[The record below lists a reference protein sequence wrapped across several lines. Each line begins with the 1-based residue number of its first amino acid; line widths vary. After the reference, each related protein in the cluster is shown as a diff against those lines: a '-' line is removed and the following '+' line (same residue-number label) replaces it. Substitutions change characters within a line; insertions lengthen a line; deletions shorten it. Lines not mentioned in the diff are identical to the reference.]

1 MMAAND
7 WHEGIVDSASSL
19 VTEFAQSYRYLET
32 PIERYLL
39 TVLLP
44 AGVVFL
50 CSLLGAFFLPY
61 SLFVRLPIPLLGLLA
76 LGTALAYPQLLA
88 SRRKIEIENQ
98 FHLLI
103 THMTILSTTNIDR
116 MEVFRILSREEE
128 YGELA
133 REMGRIVQIVDTW
146 NQSLDD
152 ACRRRAAVVPSD
164 TLADFLDRLA
174 YTLGAGQALS
184 EFLLSEQDVMIGQY
198 ATVYESTLGNIEV
211 MKDLYLSMILS
222 MTFALVF
229 AIVLPILSGTNPT
242 LTVAAVLVMF
252 VFVQLGFYFVVRTMS
267 PHDPIWYHP
276 EKLRPSGEGRIIA
289 SLVVGGALS
298 VLLIVLAALGLFG
311 IGPIGLHTLF
321 FRDSL
326 PEPIYIA
333 LPLTPLLL
341 PGFVLRHE
349 ERLITG
355 RDEEFPSFIRALGAS
370 ESAKRSTTS
379 DVLSTLRT
387 KDFGSLT
394 DGIDDLYKRL
404 NMRLDPA
411 LAWRY
416 FAADARSYLIQKF
429 SEMYLVGREMGG
441 SPRRLGELISTN
453 MNEVNQL
460 REQRRQAAT
469 TLIGLLYGITAASAF
484 AFFIGLEVVAILSGM
499 DMDLSA
505 TRQLGVGQLIHTEV
519 YDIGLIRYLLLVV
532 ILFNAVLSAIM
543 IRTVDGGNKSN
554 SLIHFV
560 LLTWLGCLT
569 AVVTTRLVELFLDV

>member
-1 MMAAND
+1 MATNWRD
-7 WHEGIVDSASSL
+7 GVTDSLATA
-19 VTEFAQSYRYLET
+19 VTDLSQSYRYLEM
-32 PIERYLL
+32 PIERYVL

-44 AGVVFL
+44 ALV
-50 CSLLGAFFLPY
+50 
-61 SLFVRLPIPLLGLLA
+61 LFVISIIGGILLALPFFVRVPIPLLGLLA
-76 LGTALAYPQLLA
+76 FGTAIVYPQLLA
-88 SRRKIEIENQ
+88 SRRRIEIENQ

-103 THMTILSTTNIDR
+103 THMTVLSTTNIDR
-116 MEVFRILSREEE
+116 IEVFRILAHEEE

-133 REMGRIVQIVDTW
+133 REMGRIVWIVDTW

-164 TLADFLDRLA
+164 ALGDFLDRLA
-174 YTLGAGQALS
+174 YTLGAGQPLS
-184 EFLLSEQDVMIGQY
+184 EFLLAEQDVMIGQY
-198 ATVYESTLGNIEV
+198 VTVYESTLSDIEV
-211 MKDLYLSMILS
+211 MKDLYMSMILS

-229 AIVLPILSGTNPT
+229 AIVLPILTGTNPT

-252 VFVQLGFYFVVRTMS
+252 VFVQLGFYFVIRTMS
-267 PHDPIWYHP
+267 PHDPVWYHP
-276 EKLRPSGEGRIIA
+276 EKLRPTAEGRILA
-289 SLVVGGALS
+289 SLVVGGLLS
-298 VLLIVLAALGLFG
+298 LVFVFLAALGLFG
-311 IGPIGLHTLF
+311 IGPVGLHTFLLQ
-321 FRDSL
+321 DSL
-326 PEPIYIA
+326 PEPLYVAI
-333 LPLTPLLL
+333 PLTSLLI

-349 ERLITG
+349 EQLIIG

-387 KDFGSLT
+387 KDFGPLT
-394 DGIDDLYKRL
+394 DGINDLYRRL

-411 LAWRY
+411 LSWRY

-429 SEMYLVGREMGG
+429 SEMYLMGREMGG

-460 REQRRQAAT
+460 REQRRQATT

-499 DMDLSA
+499 EIDLQA
-505 TRQLGVGQLIHTEV
+505 TQQLGVGQLIHTEV
-519 YDIGLIRYLLLVV
+519 YDIDLIRYLLFVI
-532 ILFNAVLSAIM
+532 ILFNALLSAVM

-569 AVVTTRLVELFLDV
+569 AVVTTRLVDLFLDV

>member
-1 MMAAND
+1 MAAND
-7 WHEGIVDSASSL
+7 WRDGISKALSTTMSETV
-19 VTEFAQSYRYLET
+19 QSYRYMET
-32 PIERYLL
+32 PVERYVLV
-39 TVLLP
+39 VLLP
-44 AGVVFL
+44 AGVLFL
-50 CSLLGAFFLPY
+50 CSLLVGLVLPY
-61 SLFVRLPIPLLGLLA
+61 PLFVRLPIPLLGLLA
-76 LGTALAYPQLLA
+76 LGAALVYPKLLA

-98 FHLLI
+98 FHLLV

-116 MEVFRILSREEE
+116 MEVFRILSREDE

-164 TLADFLDRLA
+164 VLADFLDRLA

-184 EFLLSEQDVMIGQY
+184 DFLVSEQDVMISQY
-198 ATVYESTLGNIEV
+198 TTVYESTLGNIEV
-211 MKDLYLSMILS
+211 MKDLYMSMILS

-229 AIVLPILSGTNPT
+229 AIVLPILTGTNPT
-242 LTVAAVLVMF
+242 YTVTAVLMMF
-252 VFVQLGFYFVVRTMS
+252 MFVQLGFYFVIRTMS

-276 EKLRPSGEGRIIA
+276 EKLRPSGEGRI
-289 SLVVGGALS
+289 LVSFVAGGALS
-298 VLLIVLAALGLFG
+298 VLLIALAALGQFG
-311 IGPIGLHTLF
+311 VGPIGLQTLF
-321 FRDSL
+321 LRDSL
-326 PEPIYIA
+326 PEPLYLA

-341 PGFVLRHE
+341 PGIVLRHE
-349 ERLITG
+349 EQLITG
-355 RDEEFPSFIRALGAS
+355 RDGEFPSFIRALGAS

-387 KDFGSLT
+387 KDFGPLT
-394 DGIDDLYKRL
+394 DEINDLYKRL

-416 FAADARSYLIQKF
+416 FATDSRSYLIQKF

-453 MNEVNQL
+453 MSEVNQL

-499 DMDLSA
+499 DIDMSA
-505 TRQLGVGQLIHTEV
+505 TRQLGLGPLIHTEV
-519 YDIGLIRYLLLVV
+519 YDIDLIRYLLLIV
-532 ILFNAVLSAIM
+532 ILFNALLSAVM
-543 IRTVDGGNKSN
+543 IRTVDGGNKAN
-554 SLIHFV
+554 SYIHFV

-569 AVVTTRLVELFLDV
+569 AVVTTHLVDLFLDV

>member
-1 MMAAND
+1 MATTN
-7 WHEGIVDSASSL
+7 WQEGVTDSFSSF
-19 VTEFAQSYRYLET
+19 VTEIAQSYRYLET
-32 PIERYLL
+32 PIERYAL

-44 AGVVFL
+44 ALV
-50 CSLLGAFFLPY
+50 AFISSIIAGLFLPFP
-61 SLFVRLPIPLLGLLA
+61 LFVRLPIPLLGALT
-76 LGTALAYPQLLA
+76 LGTALVYPQLLA
-88 SRRKIEIENQ
+88 SRRRIEIENQ

-103 THMTILSTTNIDR
+103 THMTVLSTTNIDR

-164 TLADFLDRLA
+164 ALSDFLDRLA
-174 YTLGAGQALS
+174 YTLGAGQPLS
-184 EFLLSEQDVMIGQY
+184 DFLLSEQDVMIGQY
-198 ATVYESTLGNIEV
+198 VTVYESTLSNIEV
-211 MKDLYLSMILS
+211 MKDLYMSMILS

-229 AIVLPILSGTNPT
+229 AIVLPILTGTNPT
-242 LTVAAVLVMF
+242 LTVAAVLTMF
-252 VFVQLGFYFVVRTMS
+252 VFVQLGFYFVIRTMS

-276 EKLRPSGEGRIIA
+276 EKLRPTAEGRMLA
-289 SLVVGGALS
+289 SLIVGGVLS
-298 VLLIVLAALGLFG
+298 VVFILLAALGLFG

-321 FRDSL
+321 LRDSL
-326 PEPIYIA
+326 PEPLYVAI
-333 LPLTPLLL
+333 PLSPLLI
-341 PGFVLRHE
+341 PGFVLRRE
-349 ERLITG
+349 EQLITG

-387 KDFGSLT
+387 KDFGPLT
-394 DGIDDLYKRL
+394 DGINDLYRRL

-411 LAWRY
+411 LSWRY
-416 FAADARSYLIQKF
+416 FATDARSYLIQKF

-499 DMDLSA
+499 DIDLQA
-505 TRQLGVGQLIHTEV
+505 TQQLGVGQLIHTEV
-519 YDIGLIRYLLLVV
+519 YDIDLIRYLLLVV
-532 ILFNAVLSAIM
+532 ILFNALLSAIM

-569 AVVTTRLVELFLDV
+569 AVVTTHLVDLFLDV

>member
-1 MMAAND
+1 MATNWRD
-7 WHEGIVDSASSL
+7 RVTDSLATA
-19 VTEFAQSYRYLET
+19 VTDLSQSYRYLEM
-32 PIERYLL
+32 PIERYVL

-44 AGVVFL
+44 ALV
-50 CSLLGAFFLPY
+50 
-61 SLFVRLPIPLLGLLA
+61 LFVISIIGGILLALPFFVRVPIPLLGLLA
-76 LGTALAYPQLLA
+76 FGTAIVYPQLLA
-88 SRRKIEIENQ
+88 SRRRIEIENQ

-103 THMTILSTTNIDR
+103 THMTVLSTTNIDR
-116 MEVFRILSREEE
+116 IEVFRILAHEEE

-133 REMGRIVQIVDTW
+133 REMGRIVWIVDTW

-164 TLADFLDRLA
+164 ALGDFLDRLA
-174 YTLGAGQALS
+174 YTLGAGQPLS
-184 EFLLSEQDVMIGQY
+184 EFLLAEQDVMIGQY
-198 ATVYESTLGNIEV
+198 VTVYESTLSDIEV
-211 MKDLYLSMILS
+211 MKDLYMSMILS

-229 AIVLPILSGTNPT
+229 AIVLPILTGTNPT

-252 VFVQLGFYFVVRTMS
+252 VFVQLGFYFVIRTMS
-267 PHDPIWYHP
+267 PHDPVWYHP
-276 EKLRPSGEGRIIA
+276 EKLRPTAEGRILA
-289 SLVVGGALS
+289 SLVVGGLLS
-298 VLLIVLAALGLFG
+298 LVFVFLAALGLFG
-311 IGPIGLHTLF
+311 IGPVGLHTFLLQ
-321 FRDSL
+321 DSL
-326 PEPIYIA
+326 PEPLYVAI
-333 LPLTPLLL
+333 PLTSLLI

-349 ERLITG
+349 EQLIIG

-387 KDFGSLT
+387 KDFGPLT
-394 DGIDDLYKRL
+394 DGINDLYRRL

-411 LAWRY
+411 LSWRY

-429 SEMYLVGREMGG
+429 SEMYLMGREMGG

-460 REQRRQAAT
+460 REQRRQATT

-499 DMDLSA
+499 EIDLQA
-505 TRQLGVGQLIHTEV
+505 TQQLGVGQLIHTEV
-519 YDIGLIRYLLLVV
+519 YDIDLIRYLLFVI
-532 ILFNAVLSAIM
+532 ILFNALLSAVM

-569 AVVTTRLVELFLDV
+569 AVVTTRLVDLFLDV